1 MLILLPLNR
10 RQTCKLGFSSR
21 RHGTNLFST
30 ITTSRRDGEIG
41 RRSGLKI
48 RRAQKACG
56 GSIPP
61 PGTNLRR
68 LVRPSKWSGAIA
80 YGIRNRG

>member
-1 MLILLPLNR
+1 MFHN
-10 RQTCKLGFSSR
+10 TKC
-21 RHGTNLFST
+21 
-30 ITTSRRDGEIG
+30 RDGEIG

-61 PGTNLRR
+61 PGTTSTVVFRLQAARLFSSRR
-68 LVRPSKWSGAIA
+68 E
-80 YGIRNRG
+80 

>member
-1 MLILLPLNR
+1 MTLQPFLAI
-10 RQTCKLGFSSR
+10 KGGFELKTDTFTYTVSHWLSWAR
-21 RHGTNLFST
+21 KTYKAKPAVELST
-30 ITTSRRDGEIG
+30 SMISRDGEIG

-61 PGTNLRR
+61 PGTKR
-68 LVRPSKWSGAIA
+68 KDF
-80 YGIRNRG
+80 